1 MSRPFVVAV
10 AVVLLAMPVV
20 AQDVPSTALEGQG
33 QSTQTLDLVQ
43 DAVVVTIDAG
53 GSFSSKSGEGDGG
66 LSVDINGLTVGVG
79 SDPAEAASGLE
90 GKAGGVAE
98 HASADPVVQADNATK
113 QVPALL
119 DADGVCSAAL
129 GEAMSPAAIA
139 QLGSGSTI
147 LLQPVCDTA
156 GLDPASRQAVAD
168 NGALS
173 AYLAARNVAISA
185 LVSITILRDAV
196 VVSYASAN

>member
-1 MSRPFVVAV
+1 MSRPFAAAV
-10 AVVLLAMPVV
+10 ALVLLAMPAV
-20 AQDVPSTALEGQG
+20 AQDVPSPALEGQG

-53 GSFSSKSGEGDGG
+53 GSFSSTSGEGDGG

-79 SDPAEAASGLE
+79 SDPAQAALGL
-90 GKAGGVAE
+90 GGHAGGDAG
-98 HASADPVVQADNATK
+98 VQDDSTT
-113 QVPALL
+113 QVPALP
-119 DADGVCSAAL
+119 DTDGVCSVAL

-147 LLQPVCDTA
+147 LLRPVCNTA
-156 GLDPASRQAVAD
+156 GLDPISRQAVID

-185 LVSITILRDAV
+185 LASITILRDAV
-196 VVSYASAN
+196 VVSYASAY